1 MANVI
6 RHKRGTS
13 VPAASDF
20 TDTAELLVRTDT
32 GVVYTKK
39 DDGTVV
45 AIAGGGGSTTLANLT
60 DTSFSGLATN
70 DILKYNGTNW
80 VNSPGDNDYG
90 LITDTATASFDYGSI

>member
-6 RHKRGTS
+6 RHKNGTTAPS
-13 VPAASDF
+13 ASDF
-20 TDTAELLVRTDT
+20 SNTAELLINTDT

-45 AIAGGGGSTTLANLT
+45 AIGGSGGSTTLANLT
-60 DTSFSGLATN
+60 DTSISGLATN
-70 DILKYNGTNW
+70 DVLKYNGTNW

-90 LITDTATASFDYGSI
+90 LITDSATASFDYGSI

>member
-13 VPAASDF
+13 VPVAGDF
-20 TDTAELLVRTDT
+20 SATAELLVRTDT

-45 AIAGGGGSTTLANLT
+45 AIAGGSSTLANLT

-90 LITDTATASFDYGSI
+90 LITDSATASFDYGSI